1 MGISGVCGG
10 AEELEIFGKADTVTV
25 SSVTNK
31 PHMAPSISSSSTSSS
46 ESVIDPVKMSYG
58 MNGEEEEEFEWVAVD
73 KEIDLITD
81 KAPELDEV
89 DDAFSALQL

>member
-10 AEELEIFGKADTVTV
+10 AEELEIFGKADTVT
-25 SSVTNK
+25 VTNK

-58 MNGEEEEEFEWVAVD
+58 MNGEEEGEFEWVAVD

-81 KAPELDEV
+81 KAPQLDEV